1 MGGRETVAGN
11 GQLWGAVVNDH
22 RSKLK
27 AVEEAFR
34 QREAKLRDIGQRV
47 GRQDSEDLYQDA
59 FVKIIERSQG
69 EDIPKLD
76 NLLRR
81 VVRCLTIDRS
91 RRKAFRRTFT
101 SDEAGDNAVDAVADP
116 ERHVMGAQRLKRVM
130 AAIDAMP
137 PKRREVFLLHR
148 VDDLTYAQI
157 ARRMNVSVRIVEKH
171 FALAMRQLSDTDD

>member
-1 MGGRETVAGN
+1 MKDHGPKLR
-11 GQLWGAVVNDH
+11 AVD
-22 RSKLK
+22 
-27 AVEEAFR
+27 EAFR

-47 GRQDSEDLYQDA
+47 GRQDAEDLYQDA
-59 FVKIIERSQG
+59 FVKIIERSN
-69 EDIPKLD
+69 EEEVPKLD

-116 ERHVMGAQRLKRVM
+116 ERRTIGAQRLKRVM

-137 PKRREVFLLHR
+137 PRRREVFLLHR

-157 ARRMNVSVRIVEKH
+157 ARRLDVSVRVVEKH